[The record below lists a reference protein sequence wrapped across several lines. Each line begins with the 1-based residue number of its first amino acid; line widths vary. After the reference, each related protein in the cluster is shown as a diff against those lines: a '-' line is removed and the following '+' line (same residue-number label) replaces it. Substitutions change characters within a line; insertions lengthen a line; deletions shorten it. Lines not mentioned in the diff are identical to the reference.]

1 MRRPQ
6 ALHKFAD
13 LGYSISLMAGD
24 ALTRPRH
31 LLDFSAYDRKG
42 VEALLTSAEELK
54 RTRYRGEDLK
64 GKVLALLFEKPSL
77 RTRTTLEVAMLHL
90 GGHAVYLD
98 QKQVGIGEREPVK
111 DVAKNLGRF
120 VEGLAARVYRHQTV
134 EALARYAGVPVV
146 NALSDRAHPLQALAD
161 LLTLKETFGGWEGLE
176 VAWVGDGN
184 NVLNSLLE
192 VAPLVGLKLRVATPK
207 GYEPD
212 PDLLRRAGAFF
223 TNDPKEAVLGAH
235 ALYTDV
241 WTSMG
246 QEEER
251 ERRLRD
257 FQGFQVNGELLS
269 LLHPEGVFLH
279 CLPAHYGEETTE
291 EAVHGPRSRVF
302 DQAENR
308 LHTAKAVLLALL
320 G

>member
-1 MRRPQ
+1 MRY
-6 ALHKFAD
+6 A
-13 LGYSISLMAGD
+13 INLMGD
-24 ALTRPRH
+24 ALTRMQD
-31 LLDFSAYDRKG
+31 LLDFSQAGLEEVQD
-42 VEALLTSAEELK
+42 LLFLARRLKAE
-54 RTRYRGEDLK
+54 RYRGEELR
-64 GKVLALLFEKPSL
+64 GKTLALLFEKPSL

-98 QKQVGIGEREPVK
+98 QKQVGLGEREPVR
-111 DVAKNLGRF
+111 DIAKNLERF
-120 VEGLAARVYRHQTV
+120 VEGIAARVYRHETV
-134 EALARYAGVPVV
+134 EELARHAQVPVI

-161 LLTLKETFGGWEGLE
+161 LLTLWEAFGGLEGLE

-192 VAPLVGLKLRVATPK
+192 VAPLVGLRVRVATPK

-212 PDLLRRAGAFF
+212 PLLLRRAGAFF
-223 TNDPKEAVLGAH
+223 THDPKEAVFGAH

-251 ERRLRD
+251 EKRLRD
-257 FQGFQVNGELLS
+257 FQGFQVNGELLA

-291 EAVHGPRSRVF
+291 EVVHGPRSRVF

-308 LHTAKAVLLALL
+308 LHTAKAVLLSLL
-320 G
+320 S

>member
-1 MRRPQ
+1 MV
-6 ALHKFAD
+6 
-13 LGYSISLMAGD
+13 GD
-24 ALTRPRH
+24 ALTRPKD
-31 LLDFSAYDRKG
+31 LLDFTFHGKRE
-42 VEALLTSAEELK
+42 VEDLLALAETLK
-54 RTRYRGEDLK
+54 RERYRGEDLK

-90 GGHAVYLD
+90 GGHVVYLD
-98 QKQVGIGEREPVK
+98 QKQVGIGEREPVR
-111 DVAKNLGRF
+111 DIAKNLERF
-120 VEGLAARVYRHQTV
+120 VEGIAARVYRHETV
-134 EALARYAGVPVV
+134 EELARHARIPVI

-161 LLTLKETFGGWEGLE
+161 LLTLKEAFGGWEGLE

-192 VAPLVGLKLRVATPK
+192 VAPLVGLRVRVATPR

-212 PDLLRRAGAFF
+212 PALVQKAGALF
-223 TNDPKEAVLGAH
+223 THSPQEAALGAH

-246 QEEER
+246 QEAER
-251 ERRLRD
+251 ERRLQD
-257 FQGFQVNGELLS
+257 FNGFQVNGELLR
-269 LLHPEGVFLH
+269 LLRPEGIFLH

-308 LHTAKAVLLALL
+308 LHTAKAVLLRLL

>member
-1 MRRPQ
+1 M
-6 ALHKFAD
+6 
-13 LGYSISLMAGD
+13 GGE
-24 ALTRPRH
+24 ALTLPKD
-31 LLDFSAYDRKG
+31 LLDFSGYGPK
-42 VEALLTSAEELK
+42 ELQALLDLAEQLK
-54 RTRYRGEDLK
+54 RERYRGEDLK

-77 RTRTTLEVAMLHL
+77 RTRTTLEVAMVHL

-98 QKQVGIGEREPVK
+98 QKQVGIGEREPVR
-111 DVAKNLGRF
+111 DVAKNLQRF
-120 VEGLAARVYRHQTV
+120 VEGNADRVFRHVTV
-134 EALARYAGVPVV
+134 EALARHAKVPVV

-161 LLTLKETFGGWEGLE
+161 LLTLKEVFGGLAGLE

-192 VAPLVGLKLRVATPK
+192 VAPLAGLKVRVATPK

-212 PDLLRRAGAFF
+212 PGLLKRANAFF
-223 TNDPKEAVLGAH
+223 THDPKEAALGAH

-246 QEEER
+246 QEAER
-251 ERRLRD
+251 EKRLRD
-257 FQGFQVNGELLS
+257 FQGFQVNGELLK
-269 LLHPEGVFLH
+269 LLRPEGVFLH

-308 LHTAKAVLLALL
+308 LHTAKAVLLTLL
-320 G
+320 K

>member
-1 MRRPQ
+1 MV
-6 ALHKFAD
+6 
-13 LGYSISLMAGD
+13 GD
-24 ALTRPRH
+24 ALTRPKD
-31 LLDFSAYDRKG
+31 LLDFSAYGRQEI
-42 VEALLTSAEELK
+42 EALLALAERLK
-54 RTRYRGEDLK
+54 RERYRGEELK

-98 QKQVGIGEREPVK
+98 QKQVGIGEREPVR
-111 DVAKNLGRF
+111 DIAKNLERF
-120 VEGLAARVYRHQTV
+120 VEGIAARVYRHGTV
-134 EALARYAGVPVV
+134 EELARYARIPVI

-161 LLTLKETFGGWEGLE
+161 LLTLKEVFGGWEGLE

-192 VAPLVGLKLRVATPK
+192 VAPLVGLRMRVATPR

-212 PDLLRRAGAFF
+212 PGLLQKAGAFF
-223 TNDPKEAVLGAH
+223 THDPKEAALGAH
-235 ALYTDV
+235 VLYTDV

-246 QEEER
+246 QEAER

-257 FQGFQVNGELLS
+257 FNGFQVNGELLQ
-269 LLHPEGVFLH
+269 LLRPQGIFLH

-308 LHTAKAVLLALL
+308 LHTAKAVLLRLL
-320 G
+320 S

>member
-1 MRRPQ
+1 
-6 ALHKFAD
+6 
-13 LGYSISLMAGD
+13 MAGD
-24 ALTRPRH
+24 ALTRPKH
-31 LLDFSAYDRKG
+31 LLDFSAHGRAELETLLASA
-42 VEALLTSAEELK
+42 EALKKE
-54 RTRYRGEDLK
+54 RYRGEDLK

-120 VEGLAARVYRHQTV
+120 VEGIAARVFRHETV
-134 EALARYAGVPVV
+134 EELARHAGVPVV

-161 LLTLKETFGGWEGLE
+161 LLTLKEAFGGWGGLE

-184 NVLNSLLE
+184 NVLHSLLE
-192 VAPLVGLKLRVATPK
+192 VAPLVGLRVRVATPK

-212 PDLLRRAGAFF
+212 PDLLRRAGALL
-223 TNDPKEAVLGAH
+223 THDPREAALGAH
-235 ALYTDV
+235 VLYTDV

-251 ERRLRD
+251 ERRLQD
-257 FQGFQVNGELLS
+257 FQGFQVNGELLA

-291 EAVHGPRSRVF
+291 EAVYGPRSRVF

-320 G
+320 R

>member
-1 MRRPQ
+1 M
-6 ALHKFAD
+6 HKFARRR
-13 LGYSISLMAGD
+13 YAISLMGGD
-24 ALTRPRH
+24 ALTLPKD
-31 LLDFSAYDRKG
+31 LLDFRGYG
-42 VEALLTSAEELK
+42 LEAIQNLLALAEELK
-54 RTRYRGEDLK
+54 ATRYRGEDLK
-64 GKVLALLFEKPSL
+64 GKTLALLFEKPSL
-77 RTRTTLEVAMLHL
+77 RTRTTLEVAMAHL

-98 QKQVGIGEREPVK
+98 QKQVGIGEREPVR
-111 DVAKNLGRF
+111 DIAKNLERF
-120 VEGLAARVYRHQTV
+120 VEGIAARVYAHATV
-134 EALARYAGVPVV
+134 EELARHARIPVV

-161 LLTLKETFGGWEGLE
+161 LLTLKEAFGGLRGLE

-192 VAPLVGLKLRVATPK
+192 VAPLVGLRVRVATPK

-212 PDLLRRAGAFF
+212 PELLRRAGAFL
-223 TNDPKEAVLGAH
+223 THDPKEAAFQAH

-246 QEEER
+246 QEAER
-251 ERRLRD
+251 ERRLKD
-257 FQGFQVNGELLS
+257 FRGFQVNGDLLA
-269 LLHPEGVFLH
+269 LLAPEGIFLH

-291 EAVHGPRSRVF
+291 EAVYGQRSRVF

-320 G
+320 K

>member
-1 MRRPQ
+1 MV
-6 ALHKFAD
+6 
-13 LGYSISLMAGD
+13 GD
-24 ALTRPRH
+24 ALTRPKD
-31 LLDFSAYDRKG
+31 LLDFSAYGRQEI
-42 VEALLTSAEELK
+42 EALLALAERLK
-54 RTRYRGEDLK
+54 RERYRGEELK

-98 QKQVGIGEREPVK
+98 QKQVGIGEREPVR
-111 DVAKNLGRF
+111 DIAKNLERF
-120 VEGLAARVYRHQTV
+120 VEGIAARVYRHGTV
-134 EALARYAGVPVV
+134 EELARHARIPVI

-161 LLTLKETFGGWEGLE
+161 LLTLKEVFGGWEGLE

-192 VAPLVGLKLRVATPK
+192 VAPLVGLRMRVATPR

-212 PDLLRRAGAFF
+212 PGLLQKAGAFF
-223 TNDPKEAVLGAH
+223 THDPKEAALGAH
-235 ALYTDV
+235 VLYTDV

-246 QEEER
+246 QEAER

-257 FQGFQVNGELLS
+257 FNGFQVNGELLQ
-269 LLHPEGVFLH
+269 LLRPQGIFLH

-308 LHTAKAVLLALL
+308 LHTAKAVLLRLL
-320 G
+320 S

>member
-1 MRRPQ
+1 
-6 ALHKFAD
+6 
-13 LGYSISLMAGD
+13 MAGD
-24 ALTRPRH
+24 ALTRPKD
-31 LLDFSAYDRKG
+31 LLDFSAYGPKE
-42 VEALLTSAEELK
+42 VESLLLLAEGLK
-54 RTRYRGEDLK
+54 RERYRGEDLK
-64 GKVLALLFEKPSL
+64 GRVLALLFEKPSL

-90 GGHAVYLD
+90 GGHALYLD
-98 QKQVGIGEREPVK
+98 QKQVGIGEREPVR
-111 DVAKNLGRF
+111 DVAKNLERF
-120 VEGLAARVYRHQTV
+120 VEGIAARVYRHETV
-134 EALARYAGVPVV
+134 EALARHARIPVV

-161 LLTLKETFGGWEGLE
+161 LLTLKEAFGGLSGLE

-184 NVLNSLLE
+184 NVLHSLLE
-192 VAPLVGLKLRVATPK
+192 VAPLVGLRVRVATPR

-212 PDLLRRAGAFF
+212 PSLLRRAGALL
-223 TNDPKEAVLGAH
+223 THDPKEAAFGAH

-257 FQGFQVNGELLS
+257 FQGFQVNGELLA
-269 LLHPEGVFLH
+269 LLHPQGLFLH

>member
-1 MRRPQ
+1 MV
-6 ALHKFAD
+6 
-13 LGYSISLMAGD
+13 GD
-24 ALTRPRH
+24 ALTRPKD
-31 LLDFSAYDRKG
+31 LLDFSAYGRQEI
-42 VEALLTSAEELK
+42 EALLALAERLK
-54 RTRYRGEDLK
+54 RERYRGEELK

-98 QKQVGIGEREPVK
+98 QKQVGIGEREPVR
-111 DVAKNLGRF
+111 DIAKNLERF
-120 VEGLAARVYRHQTV
+120 VEGIAARVYRHEAV
-134 EALARYAGVPVV
+134 EELARYARIPVI

-161 LLTLKETFGGWEGLE
+161 LLTLKEVFGGWEGLE

-192 VAPLVGLKLRVATPK
+192 VAPLVGLRMRVATPR

-212 PDLLRRAGAFF
+212 PGLLQKAGAFF
-223 TNDPKEAVLGAH
+223 THDPKEAALGAH
-235 ALYTDV
+235 VLYTDV

-246 QEEER
+246 QEAER

-257 FQGFQVNGELLS
+257 FNGFQVNGELLQ
-269 LLHPEGVFLH
+269 LLRPQGIFLH

-308 LHTAKAVLLALL
+308 LHTAKAVLLRLL
-320 G
+320 S

>member
-1 MRRPQ
+1 MV
-6 ALHKFAD
+6 
-13 LGYSISLMAGD
+13 GD
-24 ALTRPRH
+24 ALTRPKD
-31 LLDFSAYDRKG
+31 LLDFSAHDRQG
-42 VEALLTSAEELK
+42 VEALLTSAERLK
-54 RTRYRGEDLK
+54 RERYRGEDLK

-77 RTRTTLEVAMLHL
+77 RTRTTLEVAMLRL

-98 QKQVGIGEREPVK
+98 QKQVGIGEREPVR
-111 DVAKNLGRF
+111 DIAKNLERF
-120 VEGLAARVYRHQTV
+120 VEGIAARVYRHETV
-134 EALARYAGVPVV
+134 EELARHARVPVI

-161 LLTLKETFGGWEGLE
+161 LLTLKEAFGGWEGLE

-192 VAPLVGLKLRVATPK
+192 VAPLVGLRMRVATPR

-212 PDLLRRAGAFF
+212 PTLVEKAGALF
-223 TNDPKEAVLGAH
+223 THNPKEAVLGAH

-246 QEEER
+246 QEAER
-251 ERRLRD
+251 ERRLQD
-257 FQGFQVNGELLS
+257 FHGFQVNGELLK
-269 LLHPEGVFLH
+269 LLRPEGIFLH

-308 LHTAKAVLLALL
+308 LHTAKAVLLRLL
-320 G
+320 S

>member
-1 MRRPQ
+1 MV
-6 ALHKFAD
+6 
-13 LGYSISLMAGD
+13 GD
-24 ALTRPRH
+24 ALTRPKD
-31 LLDFSAYDRKG
+31 LLDFSAYGRQEI
-42 VEALLTSAEELK
+42 EALLALAERLK
-54 RTRYRGEDLK
+54 RERYRGEELK

-98 QKQVGIGEREPVK
+98 QKQVGIGEREPVR
-111 DVAKNLGRF
+111 DIAKNLERF
-120 VEGLAARVYRHQTV
+120 VEGIAARVYRHEAV
-134 EALARYAGVPVV
+134 EELARYARIPVI

-161 LLTLKETFGGWEGLE
+161 LLTLKEVFGGWEGLE

-192 VAPLVGLKLRVATPK
+192 VAPLVGLRMRVATPR

-212 PDLLRRAGAFF
+212 PGLLQKAGAFF
-223 TNDPKEAVLGAH
+223 THDPKEAASGAH
-235 ALYTDV
+235 VLYTDV

-246 QEEER
+246 QEAER

-257 FQGFQVNGELLS
+257 FNGFQVNGELLQ
-269 LLHPEGVFLH
+269 LLRPQGIFLH

-308 LHTAKAVLLALL
+308 LHTAKAVLLRLL
-320 G
+320 S